1 MANDVRN
8 ILVPLN
14 GAGNIDAVLRVGLL
28 HARAFNAHLSTVLV
42 GDDPNEMAALT
53 GEGLSSAMI
62 NEMMEAAEHEAHRR
76 MLQVRLKFDAFIRD
90 NDIEPKQGFLE
101 NDPLAHSRLSA
112 SLEFL
117 TGSEHEAVTWR
128 ARLSD
133 LTLMPHLGPNDN
145 ARASEVLHA
154 VLYDSGC
161 PLVIAPP
168 TPPVSSGK
176 RLCIAW
182 NGTAEAA
189 SALRGALPYAKQA
202 EAVQILTSV
211 DYHRR
216 GPEADTVQDYL
227 KLHGVNAEIRNFK
240 GIERDVG
247 AGILAA
253 CADFGADMLT
263 MGAYSHSRLRQMIM
277 GGATRHVLEHAG
289 ITVLMS
295 R

>member
-28 HARAFNAHLSTVLV
+28 HAQTFNAHLSTVLV

-53 GEGLSSAMI
+53 GEGLSSSMI

-90 NDIEPKQGFLE
+90 NGIQPKKGFLE
-101 NDPLAHSRLSA
+101 DDPLSHAQLSA

-168 TPPVSSGK
+168 TPPATSGK

-182 NGTAEAA
+182 NGTSEAA
-189 SALRGALPYAKQA
+189 SALKGALPYAKKA
-202 EAVQILTSV
+202 EGVQILTSP

-227 KLHGVNAEIRNFK
+227 KLHGVDAEIRVFK
-240 GIERDVG
+240 AIDRDVG

-253 CADFGADMLT
+253 CSDFGADMLS
-263 MGAYSHSRLRQMIM
+263 MGAYSHSRLRQMIL
-277 GGATRHVLEHAG
+277 GGATRHILEHAT

>member
-28 HARAFNAHLSTVLV
+28 HARAFNAHLSTVMV

-62 NEMMEAAEHEAHRR
+62 GEMMEAAEHEAHRR
-76 MLQVRLKFDAFIRD
+76 MLQVRLKFDAFVRE
-90 NDIEPKQGFLE
+90 NDIVPKHGFLE
-101 NDPLAHSRLSA
+101 EDPLAQSRLSA

-133 LTLMPHLGPNDN
+133 LTLMPHLGVSDN

-168 TPPVSSGK
+168 TPPESSGR

-182 NGTAEAA
+182 NGTAEAG
-189 SALRGALPYAKQA
+189 SALRGAIPFARKA
-202 EAVQILTSV
+202 EAVQILASV

-216 GPEADTVQDYL
+216 GPEAETVQDYL
-227 KLHGVNAEIRNFK
+227 RLHGVEAEIRRFHAIDRN
-240 GIERDVG
+240 IG
-247 AGILAA
+247 AGILQA
-253 CADFGADMLT
+253 CSDFGADMLS
-263 MGAYSHSRLRQMIM
+263 MGAYSHSRLRQMIL
-277 GGATRHVLEHAG
+277 GGATRHVLENAT

>member
-1 MANDVRN
+1 
-8 ILVPLN
+8 
-14 GAGNIDAVLRVGLL
+14 
-28 HARAFNAHLSTVLV
+28 
-42 GDDPNEMAALT
+42 
-53 GEGLSSAMI
+53 
-62 NEMMEAAEHEAHRR
+62 
-76 MLQVRLKFDAFIRD
+76 
-90 NDIEPKQGFLE
+90 
-101 NDPLAHSRLSA
+101 
-112 SLEFL
+112 
-117 TGSEHEAVTWR
+117 
-128 ARLSD
+128 
-133 LTLMPHLGPNDN
+133 MPHLGPNDN

-168 TPPVSSGK
+168 SPPVTSGT

-189 SALRGALPYAKQA
+189 SALRGAIPYARQA
-202 EAVQILTSV
+202 QAVQILTSV

-227 KLHGVNAEIRNFK
+227 KLHGINAEIRAFK
-240 GIERDVG
+240 SIERDVG

-263 MGAYSHSRLRQMIM
+263 MGAYSHSRLRQMIL
-277 GGATRHVLEHAG
+277 GGATRHVLETAG